1 LKVGYVQFFPFFGKK
16 EENLKKAEKFI
27 LKTEADLLVLPEL
40 FNSGYI
46 FANKKELESL
56 AEEVPEGKTTE
67 SLSKLSQK
75 TKTSL
80 VFGLAEKDKDKIYN
94 SAVLLTPQ
102 GKKGV
107 YRKLQLFDQ
116 EKYLFSPGDKE
127 PEVFE
132 MDGVKVGMMICFD
145 WLFPEIARILA
156 LKGADIICHPSNLVL
171 PYAQEA
177 MLTRSLENGVFTITC
192 NRIGEEKRAGKELTF
207 TGKSQIIGP
216 RGKLLLRASQD
227 KEEIGVL
234 EIAPLSAREKKF
246 TQNNFILD
254 DRRPEY
260 YKRLISKQNRGEYGT

>member
-1 LKVGYVQFFPFFGKK
+1 MKVGYVQFFPFFGKK
-16 EENLKKAEKFI
+16 EENLKKAEKLI

-40 FNSGYI
+40 FNTGYV
-46 FANKKELESL
+46 FANKEELRNL

-67 SLSKLSQK
+67 FMLKLSQK

-80 VFGLAEKDKDKIYN
+80 VFGLAEKDKDKLYN
-94 SAVLLTPQ
+94 SAVLVTPQ

-116 EKYLFSPGDKE
+116 EKYLFNPGDKE
-127 PEVFE
+127 PEVFDI
-132 MDGVKVGMMICFD
+132 DGVKVGMMICFD

-156 LKGADIICHPSNLVL
+156 LKGADLICHPSNLVL

-192 NRIGEEKRAGKELTF
+192 NRTGKEKRAGKELTF
-207 TGKSQIIGP
+207 TGKSQITDP
-216 RGKLLLRASQD
+216 KGKLFLRASKD
-227 KEEIGVL
+227 REEIGVL
-234 EIAPLSAREKKF
+234 EIDPLLAREKKF

-254 DRRPEY
+254 DRRPKF
-260 YKRLISKQNRGEYGT
+260 YKRLISK